1 MIPSDNQKQ
10 SVGLRIK
17 EARSAL
23 GLTQKELCDKTG
35 MPLQSLRGYELSHRT
50 PGGDAIE
57 YLVRIGINANWLLT
71 GEGEM
76 LLADYHARLEAERKE
91 SFGDAPAQYAQNPN
105 AAFEVLLKR
114 LGEATQATV
123 RISKQ
128 YDHPL
133 PTEWTSLIQ
142 ELMSMHGLSEAGAR
156 RVIDELLKAQARK

>member
-76 LLADYHARLEAERKE
+76 LLSDVQPRPASSISPPGFDRSRFLLAIEAVEEGLEAADRTMSPDKKAELFLAVYDLME
-91 SFGDAPAQYAQNPN
+91 EPANTKARVLQLVRL
-105 AAFEVLLKR
+105 AA
-114 LGEATQATV
+114 
-123 RISKQ
+123 
-128 YDHPL
+128 
-133 PTEWTSLIQ
+133 
-142 ELMSMHGLSEAGAR
+142 
-156 RVIDELLKAQARK
+156 